1 MKYVIEGGKSL
12 KGNIAISGSKNAVMP
27 ILSAALLI
35 KGKTI
40 IRNVPSLLDVEIFF
54 DIFKKIGVGIS
65 KENDDTYI
73 LDTTGDIDPNISS
86 YNIEKIRGSQTF
98 LGALLSRCNSVTIPS
113 LGGCQIGSRP
123 IDLHIKGLEALGAET
138 NLIKGA
144 IHMQTKK
151 LKGNHIYLDY
161 SSVGATENL
170 ILAAC
175 MADGNTEIENAAQ
188 EPEIVDMINFLNKAG
203 AKITGLGSKTLRI
216 VGVKELKP
224 ISHRVMPDRIEA
236 GTYMIAAAI
245 TKGDLTLENIGVFD
259 LSSLIFKLR
268 EIGAD
273 ITIINQDK
281 LKITVNSRLSGFK
294 IKTTPYPG
302 FSTDLQSAMLSLAC
316 LSSGVSIIVETVFEN
331 RFLIVPELIKMG
343 AKIVTSDRMAIVTGV
358 NEINGAVVDSPDLR
372 GGGALVIASL
382 AARGESEVTSI
393 EKIERGYENIDKK
406 INAVGGSIKIVEG
419 ENGSYR

>member
-1 MKYVIEGGKSL
+1 MKYLIEGGKIL
-12 KGNIAISGSKNAVMP
+12 KGTIKISGAKNAAMP

-35 KGKTI
+35 RGKTI
-40 IRNVPSLLDVEIFF
+40 LRNIPSLVDVDIFF
-54 DIFKKIGVGIS
+54 DIFRKIGVVIK
-65 KENDDTYI
+65 KESDNTYI
-73 LDTTGDIDPNISS
+73 IDATNEIDSDISS

-98 LGALLSRCNSVTIPS
+98 LGALLARSNSITLPS

-123 IDLHIKGLEALGAET
+123 IDLHIKGLEALGADT
-138 NLIKGA
+138 SLVKGS
-144 IHMQTKK
+144 IHMETKK

-175 MADGNTEIENAAQ
+175 LAEGNTEIENAAQ

-224 ISHRVMPDRIEA
+224 ISHRIMPDRIEA
-236 GTYMIAAAI
+236 GTYMVAAAI
-245 TKGDLTLENIGVFD
+245 TKGDLILEDVGVFD

-273 ITIINQDK
+273 ITIINQDS
-281 LKITVNSRLSGFK
+281 LRISMNNRPSGFK
-294 IKTTPYPG
+294 IKTMPYPG

-316 LSSGVSIIVETVFEN
+316 VSSGVSILVETVFEN
-331 RFLIVPELIKMG
+331 RFLIVPELVKMG
-343 AKIVTSDRMAIVTGV
+343 SKIVTSDRMAIVTGV
-358 NEINGAVVDSPDLR
+358 NEINGALMDSPDLR
-372 GGGALVIASL
+372 GGAALVVAAL
-382 AARGESEVTSI
+382 AAKGESEVTSI
-393 EKIERGYENIDKK
+393 EKIERGYERMDEK
-406 INAVGGSIKIVEG
+406 INSVGGSMKIVEG
-419 ENGSYR
+419 

>member
-1 MKYVIEGGKSL
+1 MKYLIEGGKKL
-12 KGNIAISGSKNAVMP
+12 KGTIKISGAKNSAMP

-35 KGKTI
+35 RGKTI
-40 IRNVPSLLDVEIFF
+40 LRNIPSLVDVDIFF
-54 DIFKKIGVGIS
+54 DIFRKIGVIIT
-65 KENDDTYI
+65 KESDNTYI
-73 LDTTGDIDPNISS
+73 IDTTGEIDSDISS

-98 LGALLSRCNSVTIPS
+98 LGALLARSNSVTLPS

-123 IDLHIKGLEALGAET
+123 IDLHIKGLEALGADT
-138 NLIKGA
+138 SLVKGS
-144 IHMQTKK
+144 IHMETKN

-175 MADGNTEIENAAQ
+175 LAEGNTEIENAAQ

-224 ISHRVMPDRIEA
+224 ISHRIMPDRIEA

-245 TKGDLTLENIGVFD
+245 TKGDLTLEDVSVFD

-273 ITIINQDK
+273 ITIINQDS
-281 LKITVNSRLSGFK
+281 LRIFMNNRPSGFK
-294 IKTTPYPG
+294 IKTMPYPG
-302 FSTDLQSAMLSLAC
+302 FSTDLQSSMLSLAC
-316 LSSGVSIIVETVFEN
+316 VSSGVSIVVETVFEN
-331 RFLIVPELIKMG
+331 RFLIVPELVKMG
-343 AKIVTSDRMAIVTGV
+343 SKIVTSDRMAIVTGV
-358 NEINGAVVDSPDLR
+358 SEINGALMDSPDLR
-372 GGGALVIASL
+372 GGAALVVAAL
-382 AARGESEVTSI
+382 AAKGESEVASI
-393 EKIERGYENIDKK
+393 EKIERGYEKMDEK
-406 INAVGGSIKIVEG
+406 INSVGGSMKIAEG
-419 ENGSYR
+419 